1 MHSSRAKM
9 VDVGRQ
15 EMFFLLHSIHHPQPI
30 FKPTPCLLVRKKY
43 KFLIPVTKVSNFRL
57 HACYVQLGTGVAP
70 GCFDGLTLP
79 MRGLKYSFQ
88 GTISA
93 KNLLENSFSPF
104 DKGTSMPRWGRLD
117 PLALPCQHL
126 LPELEIHNV
135 IGSSSVASRHQNCY
149 MVQMLPNSANTEV

>member
-1 MHSSRAKM
+1 M

-15 EMFFLLHSIHHPQPI
+15 EMFFLLHSIPHPQPI
-30 FKPTPCLLVRKKY
+30 FNATPCLLVRKKD

-70 GCFDGLTLP
+70 GFFDGLNLP

-93 KNLLENSFSPF
+93 KNLLENSFHLSTR
-104 DKGTSMPRWGRLD
+104 GLACLD
-117 PLALPCQHL
+117 GG
-126 LPELEIHNV
+126 V
-135 IGSSSVASRHQNCY
+135 
-149 MVQMLPNSANTEV
+149 